1 MDTIDLT
8 LSDDDQDNF
17 FDLTKN
23 DSEIELELETLS
35 CPLTTV
41 PGVSATTVKIMILSK
56 SRTSH

>member
-23 DSEIELELETLS
+23 DSEIELETLS

-41 PGVSATTVKIMILSK
+41 PAVSATTVKIMILSK